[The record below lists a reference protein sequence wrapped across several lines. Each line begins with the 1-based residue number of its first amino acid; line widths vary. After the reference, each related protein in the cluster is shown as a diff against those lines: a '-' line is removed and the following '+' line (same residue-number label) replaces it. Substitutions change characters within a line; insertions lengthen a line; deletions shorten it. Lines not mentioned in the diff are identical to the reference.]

1 MIEKPSPS
9 NKKKALKKEEIEKI
23 LIDNF
28 TNLQRVLTNLSIR
41 FDELSTNISKLLQ
54 LFEISA
60 KNFAEKYSDKKP
72 EEVINRSQQTDTEYL
87 KKLDSLLDQNKT
99 IAKGIML
106 MEERIRNRNTPAPQ
120 PFKEENDPRLG
131 GMTKSNPLPKY

>member
-1 MIEKPSPS
+1 MIEKTGTS
-9 NKKKALKKEEIEKI
+9 NKKKILKKQEIQEI
-23 LIDNF
+23 LINNF
-28 TNLQRVLTNLSIR
+28 TNLQKVLTNLSIK
-41 FDELSTNISKLLQ
+41 FDELSTNLSRLLQ

-72 EEVINRSQQTDTEYL
+72 EEVTEKSQQTDKEYL

-106 MEERIRNRNTPAPQ
+106 MEERIRKRDAPQ
-120 PFKEENDPRLG
+120 SFKEEPESRFG

>member
-1 MIEKPSPS
+1 MVEKTSGS
-9 NKKKALKKEEIEKI
+9 NKKKALTKAEIEQM

-28 TNLQRVLTNLSIR
+28 TTLQKVLTNLSIK
-41 FDELSTNISKLLQ
+41 FDELSNNISKLLQ

-60 KNFAEKYSDKKP
+60 KSFAEKYSDKKQVELTNKP
-72 EEVINRSQQTDTEYL
+72 QQLDTEYL

-106 MEERIRNRNTPAPQ
+106 MEERIRNRNAPQ
-120 PFKEENDPRLG
+120 TPFKEEPDPRLG